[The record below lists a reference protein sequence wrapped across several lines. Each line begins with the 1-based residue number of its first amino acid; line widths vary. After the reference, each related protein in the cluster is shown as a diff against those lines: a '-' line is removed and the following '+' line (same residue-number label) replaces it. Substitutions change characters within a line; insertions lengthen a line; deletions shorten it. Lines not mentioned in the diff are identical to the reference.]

1 MDEVLRNLR
10 KALLANTIARSVY
23 RRMEMAYN
31 SQARAKFDFTTDVDD
46 QLEPSMSDPLYF
58 SHRLRIYQKSLVQH
72 AKRRSWKCNDVQF
85 TLSSLKSLDS
95 LFQSHDCHQPCIS
108 ADTPGVLA
116 RRNSLLEL
124 VAEIGS
130 AALVEKLIYDQ
141 NWNDKELSCALTRAC
156 EYGHFA
162 TAKILASRCPPLR
175 YDEDGPSPLH
185 WLIMFSQDEAKQLA
199 TLLVLGFSDDVEDA
213 NGICR
218 DMINAM
224 PRSGSEPN
232 SFPEHCLQLI
242 GSPFHW
248 AVGAR
253 YLPLVTFLVKLGASI
268 HLRWSHTRAPQND
281 YSDRQRPDS
290 TPFELAIACHLPEI
304 CDALWKST
312 PGSRQV
318 ELLESSAMLH
328 SIGKPALPFLKYIIH
343 GANHVQALRDTIG
356 MLQAWGFDIC
366 RQNKHGESAFMAAL
380 ADPNQELYV
389 LQEILS
395 VSGRND
401 EITSNG
407 KNAVTLVAATSSRR
421 QHSVQ
426 RMLLAVDKVSNINDT
441 DQSGWNTLHY
451 QAVEDS
457 AKLCQVLLQRKTL
470 DINKQNANGDTAVH
484 LAATFNAGT
493 ILHLSLQNSAD
504 TEILNCDRQTPLAL
518 AILHRQR
525 QPIQILIEV
534 GADINLG
541 GFDDASKTSALHV
554 AVSGS
559 SSSSSIARHLL
570 ETYPKFRVPLQ
581 LNLLDGLGWT
591 LLHRAAYSGD
601 HEAVAALL
609 DYGANSEAQLRRR
622 SPIAQGRTALD
633 TTSNL
638 LQAIST
644 DSGLGSGHSRIR
656 EGGEPAIA
664 AFRLRLEEVRLILGQ
679 RRGSLR
685 FDEKVSDS

>member
-1 MDEVLRNLR
+1 
-10 KALLANTIARSVY
+10 
-23 RRMEMAYN
+23 MAYN
-31 SQARAKFDFTTDVDD
+31 SQARAKLDSTTDVDD
-46 QLEPSMSDPLYF
+46 QLEPLMSDPLYF
-58 SHRLRIYQKSLVQH
+58 PHRLRIHQKSLVQH
-72 AKRRSWKCNDVQF
+72 VKRRSWKCNDVRF
-85 TLSSLKSLDS
+85 TLSSLKSLDNM
-95 LFQSHDCHQPCIS
+95 FQSHNCHQPCIS

-116 RRNSLLEL
+116 RRNNLLEL
-124 VAEIGS
+124 VAEMGS
-130 AALVEKLIYDQ
+130 SALVEKLINDQ
-141 NWNDKELSCALTRAC
+141 NWNDKELSCALIKAC

-162 TAKILASRCPPLR
+162 TAELLASRCPPLQ

-185 WLIMFSQDEAKQLA
+185 WLIMFSQHEAKQLA
-199 TLLVLGFSDDVEDA
+199 TLLVLGSSDDVEDA
-213 NGICR
+213 NGICK

-232 SFPEHCLQLI
+232 TFPEHCLQLV
-242 GSPFHW
+242 GSPLHW

-253 YLPLVTFLVKLGASI
+253 NLPLVTFLVKLGASI

-281 YSDRQRPDS
+281 YSDRQRPGS

-318 ELLESSAMLH
+318 ELLESSTMLH
-328 SIGKPALPFLKYIIH
+328 SIGKPALPFLRYIIH

-366 RQNKHGESAFMAAL
+366 RQNRHGESAFMAAL

-389 LQEILS
+389 LQGIMS
-395 VSGRND
+395 VSGRNN
-401 EITSNG
+401 EITSDG

-426 RMLLAVDKVSNINDT
+426 RMLLAVDSISNINDT
-441 DQSGWNTLHY
+441 DQSGWNALHY
-451 QAVEDS
+451 LAVEDS

-493 ILHLSLQNSAD
+493 ILHLLLQHGAD
-504 TEILNCDRQTPLAL
+504 TEILNCDRLTPLAL

-534 GADINLG
+534 GADISLG

-554 AVSGS
+554 AVSGPNS
-559 SSSSSIARHLL
+559 PSSIARHLL
-570 ETYPKFRVPLQ
+570 ETYPKFRVPSQ

-591 LLHRAAYSGD
+591 PLHRAAYFGD

-609 DYGANSEAQLRRR
+609 DYGANSEAQRRRR

-633 TTSNL
+633 ITSNL

-644 DSGLGSGHSRIR
+644 GSGLGSDHSRIR

-664 AFRLRLEEVRLILGQ
+664 AFRLRLEEVRLILAQ
-679 RRGSLR
+679 RRESLR